1 MIEETKNTKKS
12 KLVISNEREDKM
24 DNITLKKMNKLENA
38 FMKWKDTEVI
48 MESEII
54 NKQKMAVGFLIYAM
68 AVLFFVFSGIVDD
81 MGNAVALSI
90 LFTVTGVF
98 PAIACFGAFAYKEF
112 LYPFYSNQRA
122 KSYLKI
128 EREVFQSK
136 NGIST
141 ILNAIDEGVFMYEPF
156 IKRIYGEINYRI
168 EEAKKFRKSFKDY
181 YPENKNGISE
191 VAKAGMRITEL

>member
-1 MIEETKNTKKS
+1 MERRRVLKFQKN
-12 KLVISNEREDKM
+12 LGYEREDKM

-54 NKQKMAVGFLIYAM
+54 NKQKLAVGFLTFAM
-68 AVLFFVFSGIVDD
+68 TVLAFVFSGAVDD
-81 MGNAVALSI
+81 MGNAVALAI

-141 ILNAIDEGVFMYEPF
+141 ILNAIDEGVFMYGPF